1 MPPRR
6 GVRSRSGGVE
16 FNPRVK
22 KRWKQKAPGGGAEG
36 SESPKQLG
44 TVSSRG
50 LGWSYLQIEWNRVSA
65 CSTLIVD
72 NRPPRDLR
80 RPIICGNVTCAC

>member
-36 SESPKQLG
+36 SESETAG
-44 TVSSRG
+44 NCFVAWSRVE
-50 LGWSYLQIEWNRVSA
+50 LLTDRVEQSLSLFDA
-65 CSTLIVD
+65 Y
-72 NRPPRDLR
+72 
-80 RPIICGNVTCAC
+80 CG

>member
-22 KRWKQKAPGGGAEG
+22 KRWEQKTPGGGAEG
-36 SESPKQLG
+36 SGRKSETAG
-44 TVSSRG
+44 NCFVAWSRVE
-50 LGWSYLQIEWNRVSA
+50 LLTDRVERSLSLFDA
-65 CSTLIVD
+65 Y
-72 NRPPRDLR
+72 
-80 RPIICGNVTCAC
+80 CG